1 MKFLIRNLH
10 LLSHGIGV
18 FSRLTGELDLDRRL
32 GTFKRSPSAGLDAT
46 IKKPQVSVCILIIDK
61 ISLVKDRNTNVSYL
75 SAALLMGL

>member
-1 MKFLIRNLH
+1 MILYLISDLH

-46 IKKPQVSVCILIIDK
+46 IRYP
-61 ISLVKDRNTNVSYL
+61 
-75 SAALLMGL
+75 